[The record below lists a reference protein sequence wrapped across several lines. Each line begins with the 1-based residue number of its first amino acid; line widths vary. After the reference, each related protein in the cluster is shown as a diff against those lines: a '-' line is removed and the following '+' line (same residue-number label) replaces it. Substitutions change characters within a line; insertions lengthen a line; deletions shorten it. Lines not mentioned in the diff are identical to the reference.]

1 MKILGSDYDGTLN
14 YGGMSESKLFA
25 IRKWRSAGHKF
36 GVVTGRGKGF
46 RRALWQQS
54 PQLRLDFFV
63 ACSGAYIVDEDGA
76 VMYEARCTD
85 VPLPE
90 LVADLFAFG
99 CTFAHI
105 HSEQYMCVVAS
116 KEDVPPDVSE
126 EDAYLLKECPSVAYF
141 NQVSVML
148 PSVEES
154 SAVVQK
160 INDRYAGRLNPLQ
173 NATCIDIV
181 PAGVNKAQGMYRV
194 MEFFGCSQEDVITV
208 GDNIN
213 DVDMI
218 RVFHSYAMN
227 NGVDEIKRLADG
239 LVSDITEICNR
250 EL

>member
-14 YGGMSESKLFA
+14 YGGISESKLFA
-25 IRKWRSAGHKF
+25 IRKWRSAGHKL
-36 GVVTGRGKGF
+36 GIVTGRGKVF
-46 RRALWQQS
+46 RKELLQQS

-63 ACSGAYIVDEDGA
+63 ECNGGYIMDEDG
-76 VMYEARCTD
+76 VVIYEARCND
-85 VPLPE
+85 VPLLE
-90 LVADLFAFG
+90 LVADLFDFG
-99 CTFAHI
+99 CKFAHI
-105 HSEQYMCVVAS
+105 NSEHYMCVVAS
-116 KEDVPPDVSE
+116 KENVPFGVSE
-126 EDAYLLKECPSVAYF
+126 EDAYLLKECPRVDYF
-141 NQVSVML
+141 NQVSVKL

-160 INDRYAGRLNPLQ
+160 INDKYSNRLNPLQ
-173 NATCIDIV
+173 NGECIDIV

-194 MEFFGCSQEDVITV
+194 MEFFGCSQDDVITV

-218 RVFHSYAMN
+218 REFHSYAMK

-239 LVSDITEICNR
+239 IVSDITEIFNR

>member
-14 YGGMSESKLFA
+14 YGGIRESKLFA
-25 IRKWRSAGHKF
+25 IRKWRSAGHKI

-46 RRALWQQS
+46 REALLQQS

-63 ACSGAYIVDEDGA
+63 ECTGGYIVDGDGA
-76 VMYEARCTD
+76 VIYEARCND
-85 VPLPE
+85 VPLSE
-90 LVADLFAFG
+90 LVADLFDFG
-99 CTFAHI
+99 CKFAHI
-105 HSEQYMCVVAS
+105 HSAHYMCVVAS
-116 KEDVPPDVSE
+116 KKDVPSDVSE
-126 EDAYLLKECPSVAYF
+126 EDAYLLKECPRVDYF

-148 PSVEES
+148 PSVEEA

-160 INDRYAGRLNPLQ
+160 INDQYSNRLSPLQ
-173 NATCIDIV
+173 NEMCIDIV

-218 RVFHSYAMN
+218 RAFHSYAMN

-239 LVSDITEICNR
+239 LVRDITEIFDR